1 MVPAR
6 SKLTLLVRFILMLSS
21 FTHMLIL
28 FRLYSLC
35 RYGEEGFGA
44 IAGGQTLIF
53 RVTLLG

>member
-1 MVPAR
+1 M
-6 SKLTLLVRFILMLSS
+6 
-21 FTHMLIL
+21 
-28 FRLYSLC
+28 FRVDICALC